1 MATTKSRLS
10 ISLLLV
16 SGLALLLGGA
26 SLAFTFWG
34 KTATEVYL
42 PFEFRTMSDLDE
54 SDFKTAME
62 KSVRSDHISAYY
74 QDPNTKALTR
84 AFFESLT
91 GDLQIAEAILE
102 QAIQRDVPPA
112 LAFALAYEESGFNP
126 RAFNR
131 NPSSVDR
138 GVFQLNSLSF
148 PSLAVEEFYDIE
160 TNIRLGMAHLEFC
173 LESGG
178 NDVAALA
185 VYNAG
190 LGRVNKGGTPKRTLN
205 YIYKITGNR
214 DRLEALFEAQVV
226 ARHSDSASLASVS
239 RFFSPVD

>member
-1 MATTKSRLS
+1 MFIVLLFASGAA
-10 ISLLLV
+10 LLLV
-16 SGLALLLGGA
+16 GA
-26 SLAFTFWG
+26 GFGFAFWTRS
-34 KTATEVYL
+34 AADVYV
-42 PFEFRTMSDLDE
+42 PFEFRTMSGLDE
-54 SDFKTAME
+54 RDFKTAME
-62 KSVRSDHISAYY
+62 ESVRSDHISAYY
-74 QDPNTKALTR
+74 QDPDTKALTR

-102 QAIQRDVPPA
+102 QSIKRDISPA

-131 NPSSVDR
+131 NASSVDR
-138 GVFQLNSLSF
+138 GVFQLNSSSF

-160 TNIRLGMAHLEFC
+160 TNIRLGLAHLEFC
-173 LESGG
+173 LDSGG

-190 LGRVNKGGTPKRTLN
+190 LGRVSKGGTPKRTLD
-205 YIYKITGNR
+205 YIYKITGSR

-226 ARHSDSASLASVS
+226 ARHSGSAPLAAIPGPS
-239 RFFSPVD
+239 SPLD

>member
-1 MATTKSRLS
+1 MYLMTFNKPRLS
-10 ISLLLV
+10 LSLALV
-16 SGLALLLGGA
+16 SLPVLLLGTVGLVFGFLRKPA
-26 SLAFTFWG
+26 NA
-34 KTATEVYL
+34 AYI
-42 PFEFRTMSDLDE
+42 PFEFKTMSGFAE
-54 SDFKTAME
+54 ADFKTAMKE
-62 KSVRSDHISAYY
+62 GVRSDHISAFY
-74 QDPNTKALTR
+74 QDPDTKALTR

-102 QAIQRDVPPA
+102 QSIQRDVSPA

-126 RAFNR
+126 RAFNK
-131 NPSSVDR
+131 NASSVDR

-148 PSLAVEEFYDIE
+148 PTLATEEFYDIE
-160 TNIRLGMAHLEFC
+160 TNVRLGLAHLEFC

-190 LGRVNKGGTPKRTLN
+190 LGRVSKGGTPKRTLD
-205 YIYKITGNR
+205 YIYKITGSR

-226 ARHSDSASLASVS
+226 AKHSKSSSLAAVQE
-239 RFFSPVD
+239 F